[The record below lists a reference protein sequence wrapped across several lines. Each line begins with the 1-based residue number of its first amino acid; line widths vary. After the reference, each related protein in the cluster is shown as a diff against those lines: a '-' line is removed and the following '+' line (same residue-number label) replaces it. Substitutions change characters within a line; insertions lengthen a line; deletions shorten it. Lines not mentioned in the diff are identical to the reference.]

1 MINLVIAY
9 DDNDSSLADYFESS
23 FSYVSNF
30 TAPLATIT
38 NYPIQGLN
46 CTEAHL
52 EGVVAG
58 FNGQK
63 FCFVGCSHGNCD
75 MLLTNNEVYVSE
87 SNCHLFNEA
96 LFYSLG
102 CETAMNLGTKLIEN
116 GCSAF
121 VGYYDDSYATYDQFH
136 DLYISCETHALKQF
150 LTTEVSIGE
159 AFDAMIANYDVE
171 IQKMVDA
178 NEILMAMELTHNKDC
193 MAILGNED
201 LVQADLHFN

>member
-9 DDNDSSLADYFESS
+9 DDNDSSLAEYFENGYQ
-23 FSYVSNF
+23 YVSTF
-30 TAPLATIT
+30 TVPLPAVTSI
-38 NYPIQGLN
+38 PIPGLS
-46 CTEAHL
+46 CTEAHITNVIGAL
-52 EGVVAG
+52 
-58 FNGQK
+58 NGQR
-63 FCFVGCSHGNCD
+63 FCFVGLSHGNCD
-75 MLLTNNEVYVSE
+75 MLLTDNDVYISE
-87 SNCHLFNEA
+87 NNCHLFNEA

-102 CETAMNLGTKLIEN
+102 CETAMNLGTKLIDN

-121 VGYYDDSYATYDQFH
+121 VGYYDDSYATYDHFH
-136 DLYISCETHALKQF
+136 DVYISCETHALKQF
-150 LTTEVSIGE
+150 LTTDATIGD
-159 AFDAMIANYDVE
+159 AFDSMIDNYDVE